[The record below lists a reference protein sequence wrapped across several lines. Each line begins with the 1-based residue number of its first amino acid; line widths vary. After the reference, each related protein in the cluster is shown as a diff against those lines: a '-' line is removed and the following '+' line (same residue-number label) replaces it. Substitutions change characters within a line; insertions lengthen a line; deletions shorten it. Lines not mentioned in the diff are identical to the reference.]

1 MYSVKIFAYK
11 CLMFISL
18 MYTILML
25 LSGCNTYRFHS
36 NDKLQNRSLIAHRI
50 LFSGIDTERTKYDR
64 EQYNVGKKIYF
75 DPVMTFRPTIS
86 FKGKKFENRFGKNAS
101 HALLIEKYL
110 SEKYPLVIP
119 DSLRYRYSYYSGID
133 NIAQDSSVYRFVSPL
148 LPTSEKD
155 IYIMQFYIVASYNDG
170 SYEFREADRYFKK
183 YRIQGD
189 KIEILETISGPH
201 DFFTVDR

>member
-1 MYSVKIFAYK
+1 MKEFAFRR
-11 CLMFISL
+11 LIFISPIS
-18 MYTILML
+18 ILL
-25 LSGCNTYRFHS
+25 IFSNSCNTYHFHI
-36 NDKLQNRSLIAHRI
+36 NDKLQNRNLIAHRI

-64 EQYNVGKKIYF
+64 EQYNAGKKIYF

-101 HALLIEKYL
+101 NALLIEKYL

-119 DSLRYRYSYYSGID
+119 DSLHYMYSYYSGID

-155 IYIMQFYIVASYNDG
+155 IYIMQFYIVASYKDG
-170 SYEFREADRYFKK
+170 SYEFRDADRYFKK

-189 KIEILETISGPH
+189 KVEILETISGPY
-201 DFFTVDR
+201 DFFSVDR